1 MKHINNIR
9 IVAFA
14 LILLV
19 ISQFTFGQD
28 SNIKNRLNIKSGYA
42 RYGGTINGVTLKNS
56 NFRIEGNYGITDY
69 LESGAYIG
77 VFKQAMF
84 YSEERPVISYG
95 LNANFH
101 ILPFFINAKDLRADL
116 YITGRYGLRSMLN
129 PPDDDLWGKFFPEF
143 GIGGGFA
150 FYPWKHL
157 GLYTE
162 CSYGKYEYNTSLYK
176 DRIML
181 RYGLSFKF

>member
-1 MKHINNIR
+1 MKICKLLAIT
-9 IVAFA
+9 
-14 LILLV
+14 LILTT
-19 ISQFTFGQD
+19 IYQPSFGQD
-28 SNIKNRLNIKSGYA
+28 SYIKDRRNIKAGYA
-42 RYGGTINGVTLKNS
+42 RYGGTTLKNS

-77 VFKQAMF
+77 VFKQAIF
-84 YSEERPVISYG
+84 HLEERPVISYG

-101 ILPFFINAKDLRADL
+101 VLPFFIDAKDLRADL

-129 PPDDDLWGKFFPEF
+129 PLDDSRGKFFPEF